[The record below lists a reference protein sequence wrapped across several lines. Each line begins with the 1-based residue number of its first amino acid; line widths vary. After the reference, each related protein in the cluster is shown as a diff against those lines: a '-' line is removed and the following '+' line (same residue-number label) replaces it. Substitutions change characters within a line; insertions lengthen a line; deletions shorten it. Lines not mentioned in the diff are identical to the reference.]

1 MSAFLCSSRHISV
14 IVNSVNT
21 WADLRPAMSSGQ
33 CFTLLSHANLVS
45 VNYRYEHNAEALNEF
60 AQEASRHR
68 YDPMARE
75 PAVVV
80 LKAIHC
86 LVYQSCEVPG
96 WDTSKAKGVLDRIA
110 ERVMRSL
117 PGYDAAPWGIEDT
130 PHSGAICLTDMLI
143 RREGKPPRH
152 LDAS

>member
-68 YDPMARE
+68 
-75 PAVVV
+75 
-80 LKAIHC
+80 
-86 LVYQSCEVPG
+86 
-96 WDTSKAKGVLDRIA
+96 
-110 ERVMRSL
+110 
-117 PGYDAAPWGIEDT
+117 EDT